1 MDIETVAP
9 AVAIAIEFVAIAVF
23 VIGAVL
29 AFGAFFVRLTRHRS
43 LDECYQ
49 SLRADLGRAI
59 LLGIELLVMADII
72 GTVAIAPS
80 FTNLGV
86 LAIIVL
92 IRTFLSFA
100 LEVEVSGR
108 FPWRQHEE
116 SRSVSG
122 P

>member
-1 MDIETVAP
+1 MNIETVAP
-9 AVAIAIEFVAIAVF
+9 AVATAIEFAAIAVF
-23 VIGAVL
+23 VLGAVL
-29 AFGAFFVRLTRHRS
+29 AFGAFIVRLTRHRS

-86 LAIIVL
+86 LAIIVV

-100 LEVEVSGR
+100 LEVEVTGR
-108 FPWRQHEE
+108 FPWRQHGAA
-116 SRSVSG
+116 RSVNG